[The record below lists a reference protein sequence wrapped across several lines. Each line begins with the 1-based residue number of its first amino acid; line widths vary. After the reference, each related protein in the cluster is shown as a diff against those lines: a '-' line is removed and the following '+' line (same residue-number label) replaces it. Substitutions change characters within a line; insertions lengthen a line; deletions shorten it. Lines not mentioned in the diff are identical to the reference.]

1 MRSDETVWT
10 LKNQIS
16 LGLGLSIP
24 EFVSQ
29 DLTPNA
35 RVAFKAM
42 VNVVH
47 LEARQMKQFSKIY
60 TSKH

>member
-29 DLTPNA
+29 DLTPNT

-47 LEARQMKQFSKIY
+47 VRG
-60 TSKH
+60 